1 MSAAIDLSNKVER
14 LTFAAQANVVDHR
27 GEMEKIKKT
36 QNEILKKILDEEREA
51 EEQRQEVETSLYNF
65 VDDENIYCCC
75 SDN

>member
-51 EEQRQEVETSLYNF
+51 EEQRQEVETSL
-65 VDDENIYCCC
+65 
-75 SDN
+75 

>member
-51 EEQRQEVETSLYNF
+51 EEQRQEVVTSLYNF